1 MRHGPSAGKPQSGL
15 ATGERPRCVSTCALL
30 FCLGLILLS
39 PQCPHAAQTGHPCPL
54 AWPFI
59 EEVTRLPT
67 PRSWGGAW
75 GRGVGSILTLRYVSK
90 DATCDLSWESP
101 WRDIMPGPPFPPH
114 RGLVPVVSLLLS
126 SHFLLFLVWLQ
137 FPDSRFV
144 PITKSLS
151 HTQFNSLSTLPLDC
165 HGHLVHASYA
175 PEPSYI
181 TPTPTFT
188 YPPLTRHR
196 PTGTKVTR
204 RSYKINILLSRL
216 RPFPS

>member
-114 RGLVPVVSLLLS
+114 CGLVPAVSLLLS
-126 SHFLLFLVWLQ
+126 SRFLLSLVWLQ

-151 HTQFNSLSTLPLDC
+151 HTIQLPLHSPIGLSRTPRTRQLRSGAVLHNTHPYLHLPSPHTSPADRNE
-165 HGHLVHASYA
+165 GHEALLQNKH
-175 PEPSYI
+175 
-181 TPTPTFT
+181 
-188 YPPLTRHR
+188 PPL
-196 PTGTKVTR
+196 
-204 RSYKINILLSRL
+204 
-216 RPFPS
+216 